1 MRAYPAGSLLS
12 RVAGLAVG
20 LAMAVNVSVA
30 WGQGLPNIPDVR
42 PNIPDPKP
50 LTAAQEASIR
60 DDMSALAAMLVQGGK
75 TPDEAK
81 LAVNAV
87 GICFGAAYGYDLT
100 RDQANVVCGEVL
112 DAFIIQPGT
121 IKYDLTPA
129 DRAWVAGKIQG
140 WTGEL
145 SAVLD
150 PPQIGAVQSTM
161 QACLE
166 GHMKRGEERDDLVG
180 RCLMGLLPLLNNPA
194 LRQRILE
201 AVGKLP

>member
-1 MRAYPAGSLLS
+1 MRTHLAGSLIS
-12 RVAGLAVG
+12 RVAGLAVA
-20 LAMAVNVSVA
+20 LAMVA
-30 WGQGLPNIPDVR
+30 NATVAYGQGLPNIPN
-42 PNIPDPKP
+42 PKPHIPDPKP
-50 LTAAQEASIR
+50 LTPAQEAGIR
-60 DDMSALAAMLVQGGK
+60 DEMSALAAMLVQGGK

-100 RDQANVVCGEVL
+100 HDQAEVVCGEVL
-112 DAFIIQPGT
+112 GAFIIQPGT
-121 IKYDLTPA
+121 TRYDLTPA

-145 SAVLD
+145 SMVLD

-166 GHMKRGEERDDLVG
+166 GHMKRGEERDESVG
-180 RCLMGLLPLLNNPA
+180 RCLMGLLPLLNTPE
-194 LRQRILE
+194 LRQRLLE
-201 AVGKLP
+201 AVGKIP